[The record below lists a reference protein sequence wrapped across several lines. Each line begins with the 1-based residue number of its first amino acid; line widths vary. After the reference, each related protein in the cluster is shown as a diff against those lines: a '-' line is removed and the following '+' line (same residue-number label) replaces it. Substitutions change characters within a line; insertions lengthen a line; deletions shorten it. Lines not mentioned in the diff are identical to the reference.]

1 MSYDKGYFDSPEFHE
16 ILKKYEQANRLNTT
30 PYLGVDELIDLFS
43 YFISIDRQEE
53 ATDILTITRR
63 LHPGTPEC
71 TKMEVRLLLYRGEAQ
86 EAMRLFTTIGYTE
99 DNETRLLKAEILLS
113 LKEFKQARDVA
124 IEILRDA
131 KNGNGND
138 NVYEAL
144 EIMLDCGFA
153 HEALFIC
160 ENLLHITPKLKS
172 LLEVKA
178 ECLIELQ
185 RISEAVEIYNN
196 LLDDEPY
203 STFYWEQLGHI
214 YYMVKRYGKALE
226 CFEYEITINDDI
238 EYAKMMQAYCYYQ
251 LRDYKRTKEIFKS
264 TGTKYPDSALP
275 LFYTALSFYHE
286 GYKERAK
293 EIFNNVTNIAQ
304 EGTIEMMLARINK
317 AIILDELGETSRADE
332 AMAMAILM
340 HPDNM
345 KQLILRDKHLY
356 ELRDKENLTFD
367 DMNTLEAKE
376 WTSGEELYRLGEHLV
391 KHNHLIL
398 AKRVFRYTREFYS
411 DTSDIDAYIAYIL
424 WHTGEKDKIEQAV
437 ENALEGK
444 SCILFELFNIPY
456 NSNIMAREFIRQITE
471 ER

>member
-1 MSYDKGYFDSPEFHE
+1 MNYDKGFFDSPEFRE
-16 ILKKYEQANRLNTT
+16 TLKKYEQAVRLNTT

-43 YFISIDRQEE
+43 YFISIDKPEE
-53 ATDILTITRR
+53 AENILNITKR
-63 LHPGTPEC
+63 LHPGVQEC
-71 TKMEVRLLLYRGEAQ
+71 TKMEVRLLLYRGDAEAARQ
-86 EAMRLFTTIGYTE
+86 LFSSIGYTD
-99 DNETRLLKAEILLS
+99 DNETKLLKAEILLA
-113 LKEFKQARDVA
+113 LKDFKQARDIA
-124 IEILRDA
+124 IDILRDA
-131 KNGNGND
+131 KNDSNNT
-138 NVYEAL
+138 YEAL
-144 EIMLDCGFA
+144 EILLDCGFS

-160 ENLLHITPKLKS
+160 ENLLRAFPKQKS

-185 RISEAVEIYNN
+185 RIDEATSIYNK

-203 STFYWEQLGHI
+203 NTFYWEQLGHI

-226 CFEYEITINDDI
+226 CFEFEITINDDI
-238 EYAKMMQAYCYYQ
+238 EYAKMMQAYCYYR
-251 LRDYKRTKEIFKS
+251 LRDYNRAREILKLI
-264 TGTKYPDSALP
+264 GAKYPDSSMP
-275 LFYTALSFYHE
+275 LFYTALSYYNE
-286 GYKERAK
+286 GNKETAK
-293 EIFNNVTNIAQ
+293 EIFSDVTEIAQ

-317 AIILDELGETSRADE
+317 AIILDEMGETTRADE

-376 WTSGEELYRLGEHLV
+376 WTSSEELYKLGEHLV
-391 KHNHLIL
+391 KHNHLML

-411 DTSDIDAYIAYIL
+411 DTSDIDSYIAYIL
-424 WHTGEKDKIEQAV
+424 WYTGEKDKIEPAV

-444 SCILFELFNIPY
+444 SCILFELFNVPY
-456 NSNIMAREFIRQITE
+456 NSNIMAKEFINQLKA
-471 ER
+471 

>member
-1 MSYDKGYFDSPEFHE
+1 MNYDKGFFDSPEFRE
-16 ILKKYEQANRLNTT
+16 TLKKYELAIRLNTT

-43 YFISIDRQEE
+43 YFISIDKPEE
-53 ATDILTITRR
+53 AENILSITKR
-63 LHPGTPEC
+63 LHPGVQEC
-71 TKMEVRLLLYRGEAQ
+71 TKMEVRLLLYRGEA
-86 EAMRLFTTIGYTE
+86 EAARKLFSSIGYT
-99 DNETRLLKAEILLS
+99 DDSETKLLKAEILLA
-113 LKEFKQARDVA
+113 LKDFKQARDIA
-124 IEILRDA
+124 IDILRDA
-131 KNGNGND
+131 KND
-138 NVYEAL
+138 NNNTYEAL
-144 EIMLDCGFA
+144 EILLDCGFS

-160 ENLLHITPKLKS
+160 ENLLRAFPKQKS
-172 LLEVKA
+172 LIEVKA

-185 RISEAVEIYNN
+185 RIDEATSIYNK

-203 STFYWEQLGHI
+203 NTFYWEQLGHI

-226 CFEYEITINDDI
+226 CFEFEITINDDI
-238 EYAKMMQAYCYYQ
+238 EYAKMMQAYCYYR
-251 LRDYKRTKEIFKS
+251 LRDYNRAREIFKLI
-264 TGTKYPDSALP
+264 GAKYPDSSMP
-275 LFYTALSFYHE
+275 LFYTALSYYNE
-286 GYKERAK
+286 GNKETAK
-293 EIFNNVTNIAQ
+293 DIFSDVTEIAQ

-317 AIILDELGETSRADE
+317 AIILDEMGETARADE
-332 AMAMAILM
+332 AMAIAILM

-376 WTSGEELYRLGEHLV
+376 WTSSEELYKLGEHLV

-411 DTSDIDAYIAYIL
+411 DTSDIDSYIAYIL
-424 WHTGEKDKIEQAV
+424 WNTGEKDKIEPAV

-456 NSNIMAREFIRQITE
+456 NSNIMAKEFIKQLKA
-471 ER
+471 